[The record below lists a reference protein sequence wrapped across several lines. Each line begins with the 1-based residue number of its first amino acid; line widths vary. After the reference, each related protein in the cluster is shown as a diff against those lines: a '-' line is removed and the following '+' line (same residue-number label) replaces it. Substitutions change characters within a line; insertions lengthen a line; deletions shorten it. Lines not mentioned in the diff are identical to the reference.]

1 MPGRASRPVI
11 GVIANAFLI
20 NDTFPVSAAGEM
32 NLHAVAKAAGCL
44 PLVIP
49 ALPEAMSVPD
59 LLDACDGFVF
69 TGGRANVHPSHY
81 GHDETEAHK
90 PFDPKRDGVS
100 LPLIRAAVDAG
111 APVLGICRGF
121 QEMAVAFGATLHP
134 EIRDLPGRMNHR
146 MPPDGTV
153 EEKFA
158 LRHKV
163 EFREGGE
170 FHRILGVT
178 EAMTNTLHGQGVM
191 ETGPRV
197 VIEGTAPDGTPEALS
212 IRDAPGFALG
222 AQWHVEWMAWESPV
236 GQAVYRAFGDAAR
249 ARAARRMAA

>member
-11 GVIANAFLI
+11 GVIANAFMI

-32 NLHAVAKAAGCL
+32 NLKAVAQAADAL

-49 ALPEAMSVPD
+49 ALPEAIRVAD
-59 LLDACDGFVF
+59 LLDACDGFIF

-111 APVLGICRGF
+111 VPVLGICRGF

-158 LRHKV
+158 LRHEVKFV
-163 EFREGGE
+163 PGGH

-191 ETGPRV
+191 EPGHRV

-222 AQWHVEWMAWESPV
+222 AQWHVEWMAWENAV
-236 GQAVYRAFGDAAR
+236 GQAVYHAFGEA

>member
-11 GVIANAFLI
+11 GVIANSFMI
-20 NDTFPVSAAGEM
+20 NDSFPVSAAGEM
-32 NLHAVAKAAGCL
+32 NMQAVAQAAGGL
-44 PLVIP
+44 PLIIP
-49 ALPEAMSVPD
+49 ALPQALSIPD
-59 LLDACDGFVF
+59 LLDAFDGFVF

-90 PFDPKRDGVS
+90 PFDPNRDGVS
-100 LPLIRAAVDAG
+100 LPLIRAAVEAG

-158 LRHKV
+158 LRHMV
-163 EFREGGE
+163 RFEEGGE

-178 EAMTNTLHGQGVM
+178 EAMTNTLHGQGVIDP
-191 ETGPRV
+191 GPRV
-197 VIEGTAPDGTPEALS
+197 RIEGRADDDTAEALS

-222 AQWHVEWMAWESPV
+222 AQWHVEWRAWENPE
-236 GQAVYRAFGDAAR
+236 GQRVYRAFGEAAR
-249 ARAARRMAA
+249 ARAARRLAA